1 MWTYVQDTGAMFDPQ
16 GVQLEKGYAGK
27 DPHKNH
33 PDSQCVKDL
42 GPIPRGD
49 YRIRAQRNNPTPV
62 TLPLDPDPGNF
73 MCKPLR
79 SGFLIHGDSIAAPG
93 TASNGCI
100 ILSRA
105 ARIKIR
111 DSGDDLLRVVRDDAE
126 RLALAKPPAVA
137 PLVVAAMGTATP
149 GAAPSASSYELHPD
163 AQALILEHEGV
174 NQPGKWPGGR
184 SGITIGYGYDLGYR
198 TRDQF
203 ESAWQ
208 PHLATDELQRLS
220 VAIGRIGPD
229 AQALAL
235 SLKSIRISQSASL
248 AVFVEVMID
257 AAWSDTLRAFPKAR
271 RLPSRAQGA
280 LLSLVLN
287 RGASLVDKPGDDRR
301 REMREIR
308 VLCDADMDAAD
319 RLRGIAAQLRSMKR
333 IWQGQGLGGL
343 LRRREDE
350 ARLVERAITDL

>member
-1 MWTYVQDTGAMFDPQ
+1 MWIYVQETGAMFDPQ
-16 GVQLEKGYAGK
+16 GAQLETGYAGK
-27 DPHKNH
+27 DPHKNN
-33 PDSQCVKDL
+33 PASQCVKDL
-42 GPIPRGD
+42 GPLPRGD

-100 ILSRA
+100 ILSRS
-105 ARIKIR
+105 ARISIR
-111 DSGDDLLRVVRDDAE
+111 DSGDDLLRVVRDDNE
-126 RLALAKPPAVA
+126 RLAIAKPPAAIVSAATPAVA
-137 PLVVAAMGTATP
+137 TAT
-149 GAAPSASSYELHPD
+149 GNGSSASAYELHPD
-163 AQALILEHEGV
+163 AQALILAHEGV

-203 ESAWQ
+203 ESAWL
-208 PHLATDELQRLS
+208 PHLATDEMQRLS

-235 SLKSIRISQSASL
+235 SLKSIRISQSASM

-287 RGASLVDKPGDDRR
+287 RGASLVDKPGEDRR

-308 VLCDADMDAAD
+308 ALCDADMDAAE

-333 IWQGQGLGGL
+333 IWQGKGLGGL

-350 ARLVERAITDL
+350 ARLVERAIADL